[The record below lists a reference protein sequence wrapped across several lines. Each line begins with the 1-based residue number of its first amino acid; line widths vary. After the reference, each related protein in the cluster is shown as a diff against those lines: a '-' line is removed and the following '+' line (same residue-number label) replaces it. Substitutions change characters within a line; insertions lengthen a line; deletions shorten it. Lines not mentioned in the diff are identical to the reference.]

1 MSHSCSLNNGYQ
13 NLGSGIALSSL
24 FVFKVVYMAF
34 LATGAIPLTLQACV
48 LILFFFF
55 FLFLSL
61 LLSLLIV
68 LGSNLSV
75 IPIL

>member
-34 LATGAIPLTLQACV
+34 LATVAIPLTLHACV
-48 LILFFFF
+48 LFLS
-55 FLFLSL
+55 FLFLFL

-68 LGSNLSV
+68 LGSNLSI